1 MRARRFTPVAAL
13 VAVLAT
19 AALVAGC
26 GGGNSSSNQGSK
38 DNVNLTQGRNLTI
51 AMVTHGAGDTFW
63 AVVKKGAE
71 QAAKDMGVKLN
82 YSESNN
88 DPQKQAQLIDAAIT
102 SKVDGLAVSAPNP
115 SAIKGELQKA
125 KQAGIPIIT

>member
-26 GGGNSSSNQGSK
+26 GGGNSSGNGGSK

-82 YSESNN
+82 YQESAN
-88 DPQKQAQLIDAAIT
+88 DPQRQAQEIEAAVT
-102 SKVDGLAVSAPNP
+102 SKVDGIAVSVPNP
-115 SAIKGELQKA
+115 DAIKDALAKA
-125 KQAGIPIIT
+125 KNANI